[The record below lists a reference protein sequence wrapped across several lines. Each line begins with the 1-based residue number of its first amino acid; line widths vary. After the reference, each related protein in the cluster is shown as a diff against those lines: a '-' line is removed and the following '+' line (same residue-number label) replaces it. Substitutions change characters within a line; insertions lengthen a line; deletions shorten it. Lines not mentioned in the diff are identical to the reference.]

1 MREQA
6 FHDVEFRR
14 GITFVDGRKRGL
26 GDHCLAGEAV
36 IRPTPVVFLFVVSL
50 VKGNFLN

>member
-14 GITFVDGRKRGL
+14 GIAFVDGRKRGL

-36 IRPTPVVFLFVVSL
+36 IRPTPVVF
-50 VKGNFLN
+50 